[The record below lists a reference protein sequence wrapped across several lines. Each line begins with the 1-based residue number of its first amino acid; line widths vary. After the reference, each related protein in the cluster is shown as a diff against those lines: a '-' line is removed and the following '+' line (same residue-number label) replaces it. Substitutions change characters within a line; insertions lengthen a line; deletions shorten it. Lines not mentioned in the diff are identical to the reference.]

1 MSIALGRTHFV
12 TVQGLWHLTCRF
24 LSPASKPPIANVH
37 DCNTSQMLEC
47 FRKRIKYHIYNLLH
61 RIKNR
66 FDDLQNEIRKKKK
79 KERMFRIS
87 PVALESGGCVVQ
99 VRGKKFTC
107 QQFHAAQPQC
117 PNMLWL
123 RQLEPLSVHAF

>member
-24 LSPASKPPIANVH
+24 LSPASKPPIANIH

-66 FDDLQNEIRKKKK
+66 FDDLQNEIRKKKNNMF
-79 KERMFRIS
+79 ERECFGLVRWHWNR
-87 PVALESGGCVVQ
+87 VAVL
-99 VRGKKFTC
+99 
-107 QQFHAAQPQC
+107 
-117 PNMLWL
+117 
-123 RQLEPLSVHAF
+123 